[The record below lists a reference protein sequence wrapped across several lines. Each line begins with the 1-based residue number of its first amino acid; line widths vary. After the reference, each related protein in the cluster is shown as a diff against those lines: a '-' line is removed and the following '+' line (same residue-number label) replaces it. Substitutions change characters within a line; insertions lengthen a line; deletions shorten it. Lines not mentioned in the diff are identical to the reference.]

1 MQKIL
6 TVLITTL
13 FFSLLTGESAMTTEK
28 LKDGLY
34 AKFTTSKGEILCKL
48 EFKKTPLTVANF
60 VGLAEGTK
68 KIGGGSAPGARFYDG
83 LTFHRV
89 IPDFMI
95 QGGCPLGTGTG
106 GPGYTFV
113 DEFDPSLKHDRP
125 GILSMANAGPDTNG
139 SQFFITHVPTPWLD
153 GKHSVFGHVVEG
165 MDVVNKIAGGDL
177 INTVE
182 IIRVGS
188 SARAFAS
195 DQAAFDRLL
204 EKIEKDK
211 NKKQQKAQEKELK
224 RIKQKWPDH
233 HFTTTGLRYV
243 VKKEGEGPSPEKGA
257 LVKVHYTGRLL
268 DDTKFD
274 SSVDRGEPI
283 EFKVGTGQVIAGW
296 DQALLHMKKGE
307 KRVLIIPPEL
317 GYGPQGRGPI
327 PPNAWMVFEVE
338 LIDFRTP

>member
-139 SQFFITHVPTPWLD
+139 SQFFITHVP
-153 GKHSVFGHVVEG
+153 E
-165 MDVVNKIAGGDL
+165 
-177 INTVE
+177 
-182 IIRVGS
+182 
-188 SARAFAS
+188 S